1 MARVQ
6 VVDGK
11 SPLVETIPIEI
22 VERKGKGHPDS
33 LCDGAAEE
41 LSISLCKF
49 YREQVGHILHHN
61 VDKAVL
67 VGGSSEAE
75 FGGGKVTAPIQ
86 IDIVGRATPSWDS
99 KNFDPNE
106 LFHEHIVNW
115 LCNQVRYLKPEHL
128 QVRFRVRPGAV
139 DLRKIFSDEDNPPSA
154 NDTSFAVG
162 FAPLSELEK
171 LVLETERFLN
181 SEEGKNKFPQLGE
194 DIKVM
199 GVRDNDKIKLTI
211 AAAFISS
218 LVPDRQ
224 TYECVKSQVAQF
236 VKEELAP
243 KFTNREVEVFVNT
256 ADTPQT
262 AYLTVTGTSA
272 EAGDDGQVGR
282 GNRASGLI
290 TPYRP
295 MTLEAIAGKNPVNH
309 VGKIYSIMSQLIAK
323 RVVEE
328 IPEAK
333 QVYCYMV
340 SQIGKPI
347 TDPQVV
353 SVEIWGVQA
362 SRVQDKV
369 KAVVDEVLGSWKQI
383 RDGFICRKWQ
393 IY

>member
-22 VERKGKGHPDS
+22 VERKGRGHPDS

-41 LSISLCKF
+41 FSVLLCKF

-67 VGGSSEAE
+67 VGGSSEAK
-75 FGGGKVTAPIQ
+75 FGGGKVTDPIQ
-86 IDIVGRATPSWDS
+86 IDIVGRATLSWDS
-99 KNFDPNE
+99 KKFDPNE
-106 LFHEHIVNW
+106 LFRERIVNW
-115 LCNQVRYLKPEHL
+115 LCNQVRHLKPDHL
-128 QVRFRVRPGAV
+128 QVQFRVRPGAV
-139 DLRKIFSDEDNPPSA
+139 DLREIFRDEDNPPSA

-171 LVLETERFLN
+171 LTLETERFLN
-181 SEEGKNKFPQLGE
+181 SEEGKNRFPQLGE

-224 TYECVKSQVAQF
+224 TYDSVKSQVAQF
-236 VKEELAP
+236 VREELAP
-243 KFTNREVEVFVNT
+243 RFTNREVEVFVNT

-323 RVVEE
+323 RVVEG
-328 IPEAK
+328 IPEAE

-362 SRVQDKV
+362 SKVQDKV